1 MKKTA
6 IMACIKLY
14 YAEAETVL
22 KGNIVEILYQL
33 IKDPDTLVIT
43 NAITALNEILTKEG
57 GIATSTKMIVYLLN
71 RIREFNEWG

>member
-1 MKKTA
+1 
-6 IMACIKLY
+6 MACIKLY
-14 YAEAETVL
+14 YAEPDTVL

-57 GIATSTKMIVYLLN
+57 GMATSTKMIVYLLN